1 MSTAEFSKDG
11 FSRRELFAFAKGRG
25 RKGHTGRSEHKT
37 PLPHPQ
43 PPERRGGITRRQAIP
58 IIAAGT
64 SVLAGG
70 TVRLLDPWHWFNFKD
85 QEIELYYPELQSFP
99 VLSRGEFNT
108 DHTHTKW
115 FNLSRMN
122 FNPDL
127 ATNTFKFFEDL
138 VNSQKLIDYR
148 SAKEII
154 PLSLDQRPRTERVI
168 FFIPQNAPSP
178 SWPDTAY
185 GASTTGQFTNG
196 PYVTFVRIPE
206 NGIGIPASMVFTTG
220 ELAANRAFAVEACQS
235 SLSISSLSSEL
246 AQLGQEIFCNAYGA
260 AFTLKQT
267 GFTFDKYHSWA
278 KDVLISKN
286 SQSPSFPMYALSE
299 QEYNQIPK
307 IGQSISRR

>member
-1 MSTAEFSKDG
+1 MATAE
-11 FSRRELFAFAKGRG
+11 
-25 RKGHTGRSEHKT
+25 RSEHKT

-64 SVLAGG
+64 IVLAGG
-70 TVRLLDPWHWFNFKD
+70 IVRLLDPWQWFSQD
-85 QEIELYYPELQSFP
+85 QEIALYYPELQDYP

-108 DHTHTKW
+108 GHTHTKW

-138 VNSQKLIDYR
+138 GNSQKLISYPY
-148 SAKEII
+148 KKGTI
-154 PLSLDQRPRTERVI
+154 PFSLDQRPRTERVI

-178 SWPDTAY
+178 RWPDTAY

-196 PYVTFVRIPE
+196 PYVSFIRIPE
-206 NGIGIPASMVFTTG
+206 NGIGIPASMVFTTL
-220 ELAANRAFAVEACQS
+220 ELTANKAFAVEACQS
-235 SLSISSLSSEL
+235 SISISSLSSEL
-246 AQLGQEIFCNAYGA
+246 AQKGQEIFCNSYGA

-267 GFTFDKYHSWA
+267 GFTFDKYYSWA
-278 KDVLISKN
+278 KDVLVRRDP
-286 SQSPSFPMYALSE
+286 QSPSFPLYALSE